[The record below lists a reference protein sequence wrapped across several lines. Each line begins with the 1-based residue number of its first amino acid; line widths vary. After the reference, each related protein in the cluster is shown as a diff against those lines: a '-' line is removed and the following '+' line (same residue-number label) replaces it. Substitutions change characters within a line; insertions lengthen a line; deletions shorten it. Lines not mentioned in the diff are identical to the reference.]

1 MAGRTEI
8 AGSTMTELTFF
19 GRGGQGAVIAS
30 DILGEAYFRDGYFV
44 QSFPSFG
51 VERRGAPVTAF
62 LRIDKEF
69 IYLRSMIYQAD
80 CGLVLAADILQ
91 APTFRP
97 TVKDGA
103 TVVVNASSPPALL
116 SGLQMAYI
124 DATAIALKHKLGSP
138 AAPLVNTAM
147 LGAFARVNGSP
158 GLESLL
164 AAVEQKVPQNAK
176 QNLEA
181 VRDAYDSVKN
191 LE

>member
-1 MAGRTEI
+1 
-8 AGSTMTELTFF
+8 MTELTFF

-30 DILGEAYFRDGYFV
+30 EILGEAYFRDGYFV

-80 CGLVLAADILQ
+80 WGLVLAADIMQ

-97 TVKDGA
+97 SVKDGA
-103 TVVVNASSPPALL
+103 RVVVNSSSPPAALP
-116 SGLQMAYI
+116 GLQVAYL
-124 DATAIALKHKLGSP
+124 DATAIAFKHKLGSA
-138 AAPLVNTAM
+138 AAPLVNTAL
-147 LGAFARVNGSP
+147 LGAFARVNGAP
-158 GLESLL
+158 GLDSVL
-164 AAVEQKVPQNAK
+164 AAVEQKVPHNTT

-191 LE
+191 FE